1 MPNGAR
7 QTINGIFPTGSF
19 NIDWLR
25 EALESMAVIDVC
37 SLSES
42 VEAIQKSKGAV
53 WCSIPDELNKFN
65 AWLLYRRYSTNTTRT
80 YFETLRSFLIFLQPK
95 AATDATNNDMVRFV
109 NDYILKNGYSLSYQN
124 QVVNACKLYF
134 KEIAHGELERK
145 LPPNSQ
151 YQGDL
156 ALFLQI
162 LLQKKDSK
170 NKIYSIYEP
179 EVACISKGKEH
190 KKYEFGNKASFA
202 KTDSGVLVAALGF
215 RDEYD
220 GHTLKPTL
228 EQVERLTGKA
238 PKKAK
243 VDRGYRGNKKIGETE
258 VLIPSTSYKSM
269 CYYQR
274 KKLSDSHKKRAG
286 IEPVIG
292 HLKTDHRL
300 NRNFYKGVAGDNINI
315 MLSAAAFNLKRMMNR
330 WKFYFCQILERPFL
344 SFFKNFTTNSS
355 LSFSN

>member
-1 MPNGAR
+1 
-7 QTINGIFPTGSF
+7 
-19 NIDWLR
+19 
-25 EALESMAVIDVC
+25 MAVIDVC

-65 AWLLYRRYSTNTTRT
+65 AWLLYRRYSTKTTRT
-80 YFETLRSFLIFLQPK
+80 YLETLRSFLIFLQPK

-170 NKIYSIYEP
+170 NKIYSIHEP

-220 GHTLKPTL
+220 GTLKPTL
-228 EQVERLTGKA
+228 EQVERLTGKT

-243 VDRGYRGNKKIGETE
+243 VDRGNRGNKKIGETE
-258 VLIPSTSYKSM
+258 VLIPSTPSKSM
-269 CYYQR
+269 SYYQQ
-274 KKLSDSHKKRAG
+274 KKLSDSHKKRAAV
-286 IEPVIG
+286 EPVIG
-292 HLKTDHRL
+292 H
-300 NRNFYKGVAGDNINI
+300 
-315 MLSAAAFNLKRMMNR
+315 
-330 WKFYFCQILERPFL
+330 
-344 SFFKNFTTNSS
+344 
-355 LSFSN
+355 